1 MHEDLL
7 FELPQGWTG
16 LEPELPVERL
26 PRVAVHLER
35 VGLAA
40 AAVERKHQL
49 GDQALPERV
58 LGDKRLQLGH
68 DSGVATTVEIRVD
81 PFLEGA
87 EARLLQPRDLA
98 LRERLVGEVGE
109 RGAAPQPQRCAEQL
123 RRLVGRPSGSVR
135 DEPLKP
141 ARVEPVGVD
150 PNDVAGRARDEHT
163 VAEHLPQ
170 LRDVPL
176 DHLHR
181 RRRRLPAPEFL
192 AEDVH
197 RDRLVRVHEQDREQR
212 ALLRP
217 RQPEFAVA
225 VDDLEWPEDPE
236 LQRHL
241 RDASAPG
248 LVAQAADLPRFYR
261 R

>member
-1 MHEDLL
+1 M
-7 FELPQGWTG
+7 
-16 LEPELPVERL
+16 
-26 PRVAVHLER
+26 
-35 VGLAA
+35 
-40 AAVERKHQL
+40 L
-49 GDQALPERV
+49 GDQ
-58 LGDKRLQLGH
+58 RLQLRH
-68 DSGVATTVEIRVD
+68 DGGVSTTVEIRVD

-98 LRERLVGEVGE
+98 LRERLVGEVDE
-109 RGAAPQPQRCAEQL
+109 RRAAPQPQRCAEQL
-123 RRLVGRPSGSVR
+123 RRLVGRPSGCVR

-141 ARVEPVGVD
+141 ARVEPFGLD
-150 PNDVAGRARDEHT
+150 PNEVAGRARDEHA
-163 VAEHLPQ
+163 VAKHLPK

-192 AEDVH
+192 GEDVD
-197 RDRLVRVHEQDREQR
+197 RDRLVRVDEQDREQD

-217 RQPEFAVA
+217 REAEFAVA

-236 LQRHL
+236 LQRHAC
-241 RDASAPG
+241 DASARG
-248 LVAQAADLPRFYR
+248 LAAQAADLPRFYR